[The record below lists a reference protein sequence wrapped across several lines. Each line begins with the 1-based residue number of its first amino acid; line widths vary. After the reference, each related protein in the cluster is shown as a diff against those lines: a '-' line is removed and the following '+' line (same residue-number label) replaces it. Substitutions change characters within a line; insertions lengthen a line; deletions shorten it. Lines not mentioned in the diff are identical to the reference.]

1 MDDFSLIVN
10 LPEVFDEKVAKELRS
25 SLENLLN
32 DYFTAFSEIA
42 TDLHKRYQV
51 FQCGTSIE
59 FENGKT
65 FQILFTQRFDKNA
78 ISVGMVNDYG
88 ICDKVM
94 DYEDAVIINKYA
106 LEMSTR
112 IHDQR
117 IAASTDI
124 FKGPAQVEAY
134 IVCLYLETRKCQ
146 FTNLVI
152 IIIIS
157 LTDQVELS

>member
-1 MDDFSLIVN
+1 M
-10 LPEVFDEKVAKELRS
+10 
-25 SLENLLN
+25 ENLLN

-124 FKGPAQVEAY
+124 FKGSAQVEGVY
-134 IVCLYLETRKCQ
+134 SMPVSGDTKMPIYKSRDNNYNFVDGPGRVVMNHKK
-146 FTNLVI
+146 
-152 IIIIS
+152 
-157 LTDQVELS
+157 

>member
-65 FQILFTQRFDKNA
+65 FQILTKMQ
-78 ISVGMVNDYG
+78 
-88 ICDKVM
+88 
-94 DYEDAVIINKYA
+94 
-106 LEMSTR
+106 
-112 IHDQR
+112 
-117 IAASTDI
+117 
-124 FKGPAQVEAY
+124 
-134 IVCLYLETRKCQ
+134 
-146 FTNLVI
+146 LV
-152 IIIIS
+152 
-157 LTDQVELS
+157 